1 MNRTA
6 TVIAGVYCSIAVGLA
21 VQAEMAKGPGWGST
35 ALRHMWTFVATAPIT
50 FPLSAMGMEPDF
62 NRQWVVGLVILAAT
76 AVVYGVVA
84 GVGGLLGRGF

>member
-6 TVIAGVYCSIAVGLA
+6 SVIAGVYCAITVSFAVR
-21 VQAEMAKGPGWGST
+21 AEMEKGGGWSGT
-35 ALRHMWTFVATAPIT
+35 ALRHMYTFIATAPIT

-62 NRQWVVGLVILAAT
+62 DRHWVVGLIIVAAT

-84 GVGGLLGRGF
+84 GIAWVAGRIW